1 MADDRNP
8 MRERNVMQDDDEELG
23 RTSEEDIIGDADDE
37 EFDDIDEIEEDEDF
51 EA

>member
-1 MADDRNP
+1 MADDP
-8 MRERNVMQDDDEELG
+8 MRERRNVMQDDEELG

-37 EFDDIDEIEEDEDF
+37 EFDDIDEMEEEEDF